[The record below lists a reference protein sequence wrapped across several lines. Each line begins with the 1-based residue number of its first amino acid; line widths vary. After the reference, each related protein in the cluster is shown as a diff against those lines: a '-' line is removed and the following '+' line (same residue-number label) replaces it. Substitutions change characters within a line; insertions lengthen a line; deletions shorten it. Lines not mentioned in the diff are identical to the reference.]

1 MGRVKLKNGMTIDTS
16 DKDFAWYSNV
26 GGGIDES
33 ASAPQAAQPAPA
45 PAPAAGTAGS
55 GNQYPFQTMLDE
67 SGNLLSNFQIKKAG
81 NVGFSSSL
89 SDLDKRLSGIQLDKR
104 GLEALRERG
113 LSTGDSSWAKL
124 MLEKQAMEEQDQL
137 GKAVRE
143 NASSRA
149 GAIGSLARSGGASSG
164 ARERLAAGG
173 ARDLDMARQDVG
185 RSGMMAR
192 LGIRSDDENKRLDVL
207 KMLPGAEVQSLQPE
221 LQKTSMWGQLADS
234 ENARRQ
240 NLDIANR
247 AYSTEVDKLNIGN
260 TLGVKQ
266 NEDAARLKKYEED
279 MKAYAADQSAKAQA
293 ASGGGG
299 KK

>member
-1 MGRVKLKNGMTIDTS
+1 MALKYDSSGM
-16 DKDFAWYSNV
+16 A
-26 GGGIDES
+26 
-33 ASAPQAAQPAPA
+33 
-45 PAPAAGTAGS
+45 
-55 GNQYPFQTMLDE
+55 TMLDE
-67 SGNLLSNFQIKKAG
+67 NGNLLPQFQMGKKGA
-81 NVGFSSSL
+81 VGFQSSL
-89 SDLDKRLSGIQLDKR
+89 GHVEDQLKGINLNTDALK
-104 GLEALRERG
+104 ALRERG
-113 LSTGDSSWAKL
+113 LSTGDSRWAEL
-124 MLEKQAMEEQDQL
+124 QLQKQAMEEQDQL

-221 LQKTSMWGQLADS
+221 LQKTSMWAQTAASDA
-234 ENARRQ
+234 ARKQ
-240 NLDIANR
+240 NLDLANR
-247 AYSTEVDKLNIGN
+247 AYDTEVDKLNIAN
-260 TLGVKQ
+260 VLGVKQ
-266 NEDAARLKKYEED
+266 TEDQARLAKYKED
-279 MKAYAADQSAKAQA
+279 MAGYAADQSAKAQA